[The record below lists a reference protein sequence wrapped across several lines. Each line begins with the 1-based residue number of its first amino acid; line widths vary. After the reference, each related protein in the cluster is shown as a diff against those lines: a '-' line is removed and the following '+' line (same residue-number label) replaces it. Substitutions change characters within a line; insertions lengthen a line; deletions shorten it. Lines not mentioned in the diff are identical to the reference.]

1 MISYLIILI
10 QRVSLDNRVSDFLSK
25 RDKSQLV
32 IDSVVVNYTIAT
44 VYHHDGDYNHILIPY
59 S

>member
-1 MISYLIILI
+1 M
-10 QRVSLDNRVSDFLSK
+10 SLDNRVSDFLSK

-32 IDSVVVNYTIAT
+32 IDSEKCVVVNYTIAT